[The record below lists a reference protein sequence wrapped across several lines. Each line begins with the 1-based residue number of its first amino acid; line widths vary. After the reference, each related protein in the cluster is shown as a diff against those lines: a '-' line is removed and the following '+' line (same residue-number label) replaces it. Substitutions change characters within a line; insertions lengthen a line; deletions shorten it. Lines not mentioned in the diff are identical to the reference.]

1 MKIQASSLRNEQGLA
16 FLSYGFRPFF
26 LAGALYSGLA
36 IAIWMPVYFDELTL
50 HTTFAPLD
58 WHIHEM
64 LFGFLPAVIAGFLLT
79 AIPNWTGRP
88 PVRGNLLLMMAV
100 VWVCGRV
107 AVACSGQIGWRA
119 AMLVDASFLLLA
131 GAVAAREVLAAK
143 NLRNMR
149 VVALVLLLFAC
160 NVAFHIEA
168 HVQGV
173 ADYSV
178 RAGIAIV
185 VLLIS
190 VIAGR
195 IVPAF
200 TRIWLMRRPQGA
212 MPVPFSRFD
221 GLAVALGAF
230 ALVAWVVRPDGML
243 TGGLCLIA
251 GLFHFAR
258 LVRWAGY
265 RTWANK
271 ILVILHIG
279 YAFVPLGFV
288 LAGMSAFGVVGV
300 SAAIHAWM
308 AGGAGIMTL
317 AVMSRA
323 TFDAATTR
331 PPSSRTGDMVTEMS
345 MTRPSFETRTVSNGS
360 TRSPRRS
367 LSRITTSSSSRSG
380 GMSMVIG
387 RPTASRLECPKSRSA
402 PAFQER
408 MMPSRSLL
416 TIASSDDST
425 MAASR
430 A

>member
-1 MKIQASSLRNEQGLA
+1 
-16 FLSYGFRPFF
+16 
-26 LAGALYSGLA
+26 
-36 IAIWMPVYFDELTL
+36 
-50 HTTFAPLD
+50 
-58 WHIHEM
+58 
-64 LFGFLPAVIAGFLLT
+64 
-79 AIPNWTGRP
+79 
-88 PVRGNLLLMMAV
+88 
-100 VWVCGRV
+100 
-107 AVACSGQIGWRA
+107 
-119 AMLVDASFLLLA
+119 
-131 GAVAAREVLAAK
+131 
-143 NLRNMR
+143 
-149 VVALVLLLFAC
+149 
-160 NVAFHIEA
+160 
-168 HVQGV
+168 
-173 ADYSV
+173 V

-200 TRIWLMRRPQGA
+200 TRIWLLRRPQGA

-323 TFDAATTR
+323 
-331 PPSSRTGDMVTEMS
+331 
-345 MTRPSFETRTVSNGS
+345 
-360 TRSPRRS
+360 S
-367 LSRITTSSSSRSG
+367 LGHT
-380 GMSMVIG
+380 G
-387 RPTASRLECPKSRSA
+387 RPLVASAPTQACYGLVVVAALARIAAVLVPAWSSGLIYLAAACWCLSFIGFALSYA
-402 PAFQER
+402 PAFLTIRLDDRAPQAS
-408 MMPSRSLL
+408 MPSRH
-416 TIASSDDST
+416 
-425 MAASR
+425 
-430 A
+430 

>member
-1 MKIQASSLRNEQGLA
+1 MKIQALSLRNEQGLA

-36 IAIWMPVYFDELTL
+36 IAIWMPVYFGELTL
-50 HTTFAPLD
+50 HTAFAPLD

-88 PVRGNLLLMMAV
+88 PVRGNLLLLMAV

-119 AMLVDASFLLLA
+119 AMLVDASFLLLV

-168 HVQGV
+168 HVQGA

-178 RAGIAIV
+178 RAGIAII

-200 TRIWLMRRPQGA
+200 TRIWLMRRPQGP

-221 GLAVALGAF
+221 GLAVALGAAWRTRPCRLDCAPRWNADWR
-230 ALVAWVVRPDGML
+230 ALPDSGAFPFCAACALGRLSHLGQQNSGHSAHRLCLRAAGLCSGEYVGVWRCRCQRSYPCVDGGRGGHHDARGDVPGKPWAYWPPACGVRANAGLLWSCRGGGACQNRGGAYPGMEQRPDLSGR
-243 TGGLCLIA
+243 CL
-251 GLFHFAR
+251 
-258 LVRWAGY
+258 LVS
-265 RTWANK
+265 
-271 ILVILHIG
+271 
-279 YAFVPLGFV
+279 FVHRICAELR
-288 LAGMSAFGVVGV
+288 AGV
-300 SAAIHAWM
+300 SDDPSRRASASGIHAEQ
-308 AGGAGIMTL
+308 ALTVAQRDAPGTGQAEHTL
-317 AVMSRA
+317 
-323 TFDAATTR
+323 T
-331 PPSSRTGDMVTEMS
+331 
-345 MTRPSFETRTVSNGS
+345 
-360 TRSPRRS
+360 
-367 LSRITTSSSSRSG
+367 LK
-380 GMSMVIG
+380 
-387 RPTASRLECPKSRSA
+387 L
-402 PAFQER
+402 
-408 MMPSRSLL
+408 
-416 TIASSDDST
+416 
-425 MAASR
+425 
-430 A
+430 

>member
-1 MKIQASSLRNEQGLA
+1 MSLLRNEQGLA

-26 LAGALYSGLA
+26 FGGAIYAGLA
-36 IAIWMPVYFDELTL
+36 IAIWMPVYFGELTL
-50 HTTFAPLD
+50 HTAFAPLD

-79 AIPNWTGRP
+79 AIPNWTGRR
-88 PVRGNLLLMMAV
+88 PVRGNLLLIMAV
-100 VWVCGRV
+100 VWVLGRV
-107 AVACSGQIGWRA
+107 AVACSGQIGWGP

-131 GAVAAREVLAAK
+131 GAVAAREVIAAG

-160 NVAFHIEA
+160 NVVFHIEA
-168 HVQGV
+168 HVQGA

-178 RAGIAIV
+178 RAGIAII

-200 TRIWLMRRPQGA
+200 TRIWLMRQPQGA

-221 GLAVALGAF
+221 GLAVLLGAL
-230 ALVAWVVRPDGML
+230 ALVAWVLRPEGMP
-243 TGGLCLIA
+243 TGVLCLAA

-265 RTWANK
+265 RTFANR

-279 YAFVPLGFV
+279 YAFVPLGFL
-288 LAGMSAFGVVGV
+288 LAGMSAFGIAGV

-323 TFDAATTR
+323 SLGHSGRPLVASAPTQACYVLVVVATLVRVAAVFI
-331 PPSSRTGDMVTEMS
+331 PAWSSGLIYLAAACW
-345 MTRPSFETRTVSNGS
+345 
-360 TRSPRRS
+360 S
-367 LSRITTSSSSRSG
+367 LSFLGFALSY
-380 GMSMVIG
+380 
-387 RPTASRLECPKSRSA
+387 A
-402 PAFQER
+402 PAFLAVRLDER
-408 MMPSRSLL
+408 TPPQASIPSKH
-416 TIASSDDST
+416 
-425 MAASR
+425 
-430 A
+430 

>member
-36 IAIWMPVYFDELTL
+36 IAIWMPVYFGELTL
-50 HTTFAPLD
+50 HTAFAPLD

-88 PVRGNLLLMMAV
+88 PVRGNLLLLMAV

-160 NVAFHIEA
+160 NIAFHIEV
-168 HVQGV
+168 HVQGA

-178 RAGIAIV
+178 RAGIAII

-195 IVPAF
+195 IVPVF

-221 GLAVALGAF
+221 GLAVALGAL
-230 ALVAWVVRPDGML
+230 ALVAWVVQPDGML
-243 TGGLCLIA
+243 TGGLCLVA

-288 LAGMSAFGVVGV
+288 LAGMSAFGVVGI

-323 TFDAATTR
+323 
-331 PPSSRTGDMVTEMS
+331 
-345 MTRPSFETRTVSNGS
+345 
-360 TRSPRRS
+360 S
-367 LSRITTSSSSRSG
+367 LGHT
-380 GMSMVIG
+380 G
-387 RPTASRLECPKSRSA
+387 RPLVASAPTQACYILVVVAALARIAAVLVPAWSSGLIYLAAACWCLSFIGFALSYA
-402 PAFQER
+402 PAFLTIRLDER
-408 MMPSRSLL
+408 APQASMPSRH
-416 TIASSDDST
+416 
-425 MAASR
+425 
-430 A
+430 

>member
-1 MKIQASSLRNEQGLA
+1 MKIEMSLLRNAQGFA

-26 LAGALYSGLA
+26 LAGAIYSGLA
-36 IAIWMPVYFDELTL
+36 VAIWIPVYFGEVTL
-50 HTTFAPLD
+50 HTAFAPLD

-88 PVRGNLLLMMAV
+88 PVRGNLLLLMVV
-100 VWVCGRV
+100 VWVLGRV
-107 AVACSGQIGWRA
+107 AVACSGEVGWRT
-119 AMLVDASFLLLA
+119 AMLVDVSFLLLA
-131 GAVAAREVLAAK
+131 GAVAAREVLAAR
-143 NLRNMR
+143 NFRNMR

-160 NVAFHIEA
+160 NIAFHVEA
-168 HVQGV
+168 HVQGA

-178 RAGIAIV
+178 RAGVAVI
-185 VLLIS
+185 VLLVS

-221 GLAVALGAF
+221 GIAVLLGAL
-230 ALVAWVVRPDGML
+230 ALAAWVIRPEGML

-251 GLFHFAR
+251 GLFHVAR

-265 RTWANK
+265 RTFANR

-279 YAFVPLGFV
+279 YAFVPLGFL
-288 LAGMSAFGVVGV
+288 LAAVSALGFVSV

-308 AGGAGIMTL
+308 VGGAGIMTL

-323 TFDAATTR
+323 SLGHSGRPLVASAATQVVYALVIAAALAR
-331 PPSSRTGDMVTEMS
+331 IAAALVPAW
-345 MTRPSFETRTVSNGS
+345 SNGLIYVAAACWI
-360 TRSPRRS
+360 
-367 LSRITTSSSSRSG
+367 LSFLGFGLSY
-380 GMSMVIG
+380 
-387 RPTASRLECPKSRSA
+387 A
-402 PAFQER
+402 PAFLAVRLDER
-408 MMPSRSLL
+408 GPPQASMPSRH
-416 TIASSDDST
+416 
-425 MAASR
+425 
-430 A
+430 

>member
-1 MKIQASSLRNEQGLA
+1 MNPQTPRLPLWDAGGLA

-26 LAGALYSGLA
+26 LGGALYSGLA
-36 IAIWMPVYFDELTL
+36 IAIWMPVYFGELTL
-50 HTTFAPLD
+50 HTALAPLD

-88 PVRGNLLLMMAV
+88 PVRGHLLLLMVA
-100 VWVCGRV
+100 VWVLGRV
-107 AVACSGQIGWRA
+107 AVACSEQIGWRA

-131 GAVAAREVLAAK
+131 GAVAAREVLAAR
-143 NLRNMR
+143 NIRNMR
-149 VVALVLLLFAC
+149 VVALVLLLFGC
-160 NVAFHIEA
+160 NIAFHIEA

-173 ADYSV
+173 AAYSA
-178 RAGIAIV
+178 RAGVAVV
-185 VLLIS
+185 VLLVS

-221 GLAVALGAF
+221 GAAVAFGAL
-230 ALVAWVVRPDGML
+230 ALVAWVVRPEGLL
-243 TGGLCLIA
+243 TGGLCLVA

-265 RTWANK
+265 RTWANRL
-271 ILVILHIG
+271 LVILHIG

-288 LAGMSAFGVVGV
+288 LAAMSASGLVGV

-323 TFDAATTR
+323 SLGHSGRPLAASALTQ
-331 PPSSRTGDMVTEMS
+331 GVYVLVTVAALV
-345 MTRPSFETRTVSNGS
+345 RIAAVFVPAWSNGLICLAAACW
-360 TRSPRRS
+360 S
-367 LSRITTSSSSRSG
+367 LSFLGFALSYAPMFIAVRLDERA
-380 GMSMVIG
+380 
-387 RPTASRLECPKSRSA
+387 PQAS
-402 PAFQER
+402 
-408 MMPSRSLL
+408 MPSRH
-416 TIASSDDST
+416 
-425 MAASR
+425 
-430 A
+430 

>member
-1 MKIQASSLRNEQGLA
+1 MNSQRRRSLLWDDRGLA

-26 LAGALYSGLA
+26 LAGAIYSGLA
-36 IAIWMPVYFDELTL
+36 VAVWMPVYFGELTL
-50 HTTFAPLD
+50 RTTFSPLD

-88 PVRGNLLLMMAV
+88 PVRGSLLTLMAV
-100 VWVCGRV
+100 AWVLGRV
-107 AVACSGQIGWRA
+107 AVTCSAQIGWFA

-131 GAVAAREVLAAK
+131 GAVAAREVLAAG

-149 VVALVLLLFAC
+149 VVALVVLLLAC

-168 HVQGV
+168 HVQGA

-178 RAGIAIV
+178 RGGIGVI
-185 VLLIS
+185 VLLVS

-200 TRIWLMRRPQGA
+200 TRIWLMRRPTGP

-221 GLAVALGAF
+221 GIAVLLGAL
-230 ALVAWVVRPDGML
+230 ALVAWIARPAGML
-243 TGGLCLIA
+243 TGVLCLIA

-265 RTWANK
+265 RTWPNR

-288 LAGMSAFGVVGV
+288 LAGMSAFGIGHV

-317 AVMSRA
+317 AVMTRVSLGHSGRPL
-323 TFDAATTR
+323 AASVLTQ
-331 PPSSRTGDMVTEMS
+331 
-345 MTRPSFETRTVSNGS
+345 TVYALVIAAALARIGAAFVPMWSNGLICLAAACW
-360 TRSPRRS
+360 S
-367 LSRITTSSSSRSG
+367 LSFLGFALSYAP
-380 GMSMVIG
+380 VFLAIG
-387 RPTASRLECPKSRSA
+387 LDGRALPQAS
-402 PAFQER
+402 
-408 MMPSRSLL
+408 MPSRH
-416 TIASSDDST
+416 
-425 MAASR
+425 
-430 A
+430 